1 MSFSLLFAFSS
12 VFLLLLP
19 ERDLFPRLFLSRL
32 LDLRL
37 SLLLDRPDL
46 GRFLSLERDLRRS
59 RLRDRSLRPRSFS
72 SFLDFLSGERLFER
86 LPERPRD
93 EDRFL

>member
-37 SLLLDRPDL
+37 SLLLDRL